1 MRTVMLSLAMAFGI
15 LMIPASLPGHV
26 TTTGVAFAAT
36 DVTPDVTV
44 QGNPPAQIN
53 VEVNKG
59 GGGRAWYASPVWIAI
74 GVIALVLVIMLVA
87 MAARGGG
94 GGGTTVVRG

>member
-1 MRTVMLSLAMAFGI
+1 MRTVIATLAMTFG
-15 LMIPASLPGHV
+15 LVLLIPASVPNHAAM
-26 TTTGVAFAAT
+26 TTATVFAAPS
-36 DVTPDVTV
+36 VPDL
-44 QGNPPAQIN
+44 QANPPAQIN

-59 GGGRAWYASPVWIAI
+59 GRAWYASPVWVAI
-74 GVIALVLVIMLVA
+74 GVIALVVVVMLIA

>member
-15 LMIPASLPGHV
+15 LMVPASLPNHAA
-26 TTTGVAFAAT
+26 TTGVAFAASST
-36 DVTPDVTV
+36 DTTV
-44 QGNPPAQIN
+44 QSNPPQTPPQIN
-53 VEVNKG
+53 VEVNR

-74 GVIALVLVIMLVA
+74 GVIALVLVVMLVA
-87 MAARGGG
+87 RAARGGG

>member
-1 MRTVMLSLAMAFGI
+1 MALGLVFVLGSLPDQSSLAIA
-15 LMIPASLPGHV
+15 ASSAP
-26 TTTGVAFAAT
+26 
-36 DVTPDVTV
+36 TV
-44 QGNPPAQIN
+44 QANPPAAPPQIN
-53 VEVNKG
+53 VEINKGG

-74 GVIALVLVIMLVA
+74 GVIALVLVVMLVA